1 MLNMADVVPDA
12 CDTPSLLLFEDL
24 MLTSP
29 HVYGGDC
36 PFMLVFDAD
45 RERVVRFLADAGVA
59 MILTT
64 EGTSLSRVEL
74 PGCDR
79 RQALRLVERM
89 NRRQWRGELDGGEHR
104 GAMEALGAPN
114 RLRRLG
120 LLDDSD

>member
-1 MLNMADVVPDA
+1 
-12 CDTPSLLLFEDL
+12 
-24 MLTSP
+24 MLTTP

-36 PFMLVFDAD
+36 PFLLVFDSE

-89 NRRQWRGELDGGEHR
+89 NRQQWSGELDGGEHR
-104 GAMEALGAPN
+104 DATEAFSVPN
-114 RLRRLG
+114 RLRSLG